1 GRRHTAPRPSRS
13 VTGVRLKTRDT
24 VISYLFILPALALVA
39 VLLVVPMF
47 QNIYYSFFDWN
58 GLGTPLFIGLK
69 NFVKMF
75 TDRVI
80 GRSMLN
86 TVIWVVFTLALPAMG
101 GLLVAVFVTGVRGAG
116 FFKSIF
122 FIPLTISFVATG
134 VIWAFMFSKE
144 LGVLNGLFGMLGLP
158 LKPSWLTDVPLNT
171 FAMIVAWTW
180 QQLGTNMVMFLMGLG
195 TIPRDPIEACLID
208 GASAWQTFVHVKLPM
223 LRPITTVVITMAMV
237 NSFKVF
243 DIIWVMTRGGPY
255 SSSETLAVSMF
266 RETFTLFHMG
276 YGAAISVILSLIV
289 ILISAAYI
297 RRMTKRDMLYY

>member
-1 GRRHTAPRPSRS
+1 
-13 VTGVRLKTRDT
+13 
-24 VISYLFILPALALVA
+24 
-39 VLLVVPMF
+39 MF
-47 QNIYYSFFDWN
+47 QNVYYSFFDWN
-58 GLGTPLFIGLK
+58 GLGTPLFTALK
-69 NFVKMF
+69 NYVTMF

-86 TVIWVVFTLALPAMG
+86 TVVWVAFTLVFPAMG

-134 VIWAFMFSKE
+134 VIWAYMFSKE

-171 FAMIVAWTW
+171 FAMIIAWTW

-208 GASAWQTFVHVKLPM
+208 GANAWQTFIHVKLPM

-243 DIIWVMTRGGPY
+243 DIIYVMTRGGPY

-266 RETFTLFHMG
+266 RETFTMFHMG
-276 YGAAISVILSLIV
+276 YGAAISVVLSAIV
-289 ILISAAYI
+289 IVISAAYI

>member
-1 GRRHTAPRPSRS
+1 
-13 VTGVRLKTRDT
+13 
-24 VISYLFILPALALVA
+24 
-39 VLLVVPMF
+39 MF
-47 QNIYYSFFDWN
+47 QNVYYSFFEWN
-58 GLGTPLFIGLK
+58 GLTAPVFIGLK

-86 TVIWVVFTLALPAMG
+86 TVIWVVSTLALPVLG
-101 GLLVAVFVTGVRGAG
+101 GLLVAVFVTGVKGAG

-144 LGVLNGLFGMLGLP
+144 LGVINGLFGMLGLP
-158 LKPSWLTDVPLNT
+158 WKASWLTDVPLNT
-171 FAMIVAWTW
+171 FAMIAAWTW
-180 QQLGTNMVMFLMGLG
+180 QQLGSNMVMFLMGLG
-195 TIPRDPIEACLID
+195 TIPRDPVEACLID

-243 DIIWVMTRGGPY
+243 DIIYATTGGGPGSTTTVLNFHIY
-255 SSSETLAVSMF
+255 TVGM
-266 RETFTLFHMG
+266 TFFDMG
-276 YGAAISVILSLIV
+276 YAAALANILLVIIAILSIIYIV
-289 ILISAAYI
+289 VLE
-297 RRMTKRDMLYY
+297 RQQL

>member
-1 GRRHTAPRPSRS
+1 
-13 VTGVRLKTRDT
+13 V
-24 VISYLFILPALALVA
+24 F
-39 VLLVVPMF
+39 VLLVIPMM
-47 QNIYYSFFDWN
+47 QNLYYSFFNWN
-58 GLGTPLFIGLK
+58 GLGTPIFNGLK
-69 NFVKMF
+69 NYVTMF

-86 TVIWVVFTLALPAMG
+86 TVIWVVFTLALPAAG

-122 FIPLTISFVATG
+122 FTPLTISFVATG
-134 VIWAFMFSKE
+134 VIWAYMFSRE
-144 LGVLNGLFGMLGLP
+144 LGVFNGLFAMAGLQW
-158 LKPSWLTDVPLNT
+158 KPSWLTDVPQNT
-171 FAMIVAWTW
+171 FAMIIAWTW
-180 QQLGTNMVMFLMGLG
+180 QQLGSNMVMFLMGLG

-276 YGAAISVILSLIV
+276 YGAAISVILSAIV
-289 ILISAAYI
+289 IVISAAYI
-297 RRMTKRDMLYY
+297 RRMTKRDLLYY

>member
-1 GRRHTAPRPSRS
+1 
-13 VTGVRLKTRDT
+13 
-24 VISYLFILPALALVA
+24 VI
-39 VLLVVPMF
+39 LLVVPMF
-47 QNIYYSFFDWN
+47 QNIYYSFFEWN
-58 GLGTPLFIGLK
+58 GLSTPLFIGLK
-69 NFVKMF
+69 NFVKIF
-75 TDRVI
+75 SDRVI

-86 TVIWVVFTLALPAMG
+86 TVIWVVFTLALPVMG

-144 LGVLNGLFGMLGLP
+144 LGVINGLFGMLGLP
-158 LKPSWLTDVPLNT
+158 WKASWLTDVPLNT

-180 QQLGTNMVMFLMGLG
+180 QQLGSNMVMFLMGLG

-255 SSSETLAVSMF
+255 MSSETLAVSMF

>member
-1 GRRHTAPRPSRS
+1 
-13 VTGVRLKTRDT
+13 
-24 VISYLFILPALALVA
+24 
-39 VLLVVPMF
+39 MF
-47 QNIYYSFFDWN
+47 QNIYYSFFKWN
-58 GLGTPLFIGLK
+58 GLGVPLLIGLK
-69 NFVKMF
+69 NYVTMF

-80 GRSMLN
+80 GLSMLN
-86 TVIWVVFTLALPAMG
+86 TVLWVVFTLAFPAMG

-116 FFKSIF
+116 FFKNIF

-134 VIWAFMFSKE
+134 VIWAYMFSKE
-144 LGVLNGLFGMLGLP
+144 LGVLNGLFAMVGLP
-158 LKPSWLTDVPLNT
+158 WKPSWLTDVPLNS
-171 FAMIVAWTW
+171 FAMIIAWTW
-180 QQLGTNMVMFLMGLG
+180 QQLGSNMVMFLMGLG

-208 GASAWQTFVHVKLPM
+208 GANAWQTFRHVKLPM

-266 RETFTLFHMG
+266 RETFTLFNMG

-289 ILISAAYI
+289 IAVSAVYI

>member
-1 GRRHTAPRPSRS
+1 MKP
-13 VTGVRLKTRDT
+13 KDT
-24 VISYLFILPALALVA
+24 VISYLFILPAFALVA
-39 VLLVVPMF
+39 VLLVVPML
-47 QNIYYSFFDWN
+47 QNIYYSFFNWN
-58 GLGTPLFIGLK
+58 GLGTPIFLGLK
-69 NFVKMF
+69 NYVTMF

-80 GRSMLN
+80 GLSMLN
-86 TVIWVVFTLALPAMG
+86 TVLWVVFTLALPALG

-134 VIWAFMFSKE
+134 VIWAYMFSKE
-144 LGVLNGLFGMLGLP
+144 LGVLNGLFGILGLP
-158 LKPSWLTDVPLNT
+158 LKPSWLTDVPLNS
-171 FAMIVAWTW
+171 FAMIIAWTW
-180 QQLGTNMVMFLMGLG
+180 QQLGSNMVMFLMGLG
-195 TIPRDPIEACLID
+195 TIPRDPIEACLMD
-208 GASAWQTFVHVKLPM
+208 GASAWQTFRHVKLPM
-223 LRPITTVVITMAMV
+223 LAPITTVVITMAMV

-276 YGAAISVILSLIV
+276 YGAAISVVLSAIV
-289 ILISAAYI
+289 IAVSAVYI